1 MYEFHHW
8 FWITLVTGVL
18 CGLGSRDTPPR
29 ETLPDSEQAIVE
41 QVTSFQPLRLGR
53 VNEEQEGKV
62 EEGQFLTER
71 SVSVS
76 KVRVEV
82 GGKKLYNRK
91 KNLRRKKKP
100 KSLLDSL
107 LSKLKS
113 FAKVTLAS
121 RERKETEFPE
131 SSLKKSGDSQVNLKG
146 GNKSILLNGT
156 VHVNSDSDSKHSRQ
170 SDSDSHHS
178 KQSDSGNKKTVTVS
192 ESYIDSHS
200 YSDSSMQ
207 VISNISDPV
216 PDNLK
221 KVTNISG
228 QNEGIVVVA
237 GIGGNES
244 VFDKKG
250 RSKEARGRSLW
261 GFDSGSQERVIE
273 EDNEKERNSEDESNF
288 SFSNDR
294 TVNESPIA
302 IEKEAN
308 IILEQESRIYLLE
321 FSNIIVIV
329 IAVGIF
335 IVIAVVLTTTLLCR
349 THTKQVKSCQQAAE
363 VSSNCSPLPQ
373 KSVIS
378 YNSEGS
384 RSRQSCL
391 SDELYSL
398 DSDYFLS
405 SLEDISAQV

>member
-8 FWITLVTGVL
+8 FWITLVTGVV
-18 CGLGSRDTPPR
+18 CGLGSRDTAPR
-29 ETLPDSEQAIVE
+29 EILPDSERAIVE

-53 VNEEQEGKV
+53 VKEEQERKV

-82 GGKKLYNRK
+82 GEKKLYNRK

-121 RERKETEFPE
+121 RERKETKFPE

-156 VHVNSDSDSKHSRQ
+156 VHVNSDSDSQ
-170 SDSDSHHS
+170 HS
-178 KQSDSGNKKTVTVS
+178 KQSDSDNKKTVTIS
-192 ESYIDSHS
+192 ESYIDSNS
-200 YSDSSMQ
+200 YSDRSMQ

-216 PDNLK
+216 SDNLK
-221 KVTNISG
+221 EVTNVSG

-237 GIGGNES
+237 GIRGNES

-261 GFDSGSQERVIE
+261 GSEERVIE
-273 EDNEKERNSEDESNF
+273 EDDEKERNYEDESNF

-294 TVNESPIA
+294 TINESPIA

-321 FSNIIVIV
+321 FSNIII
-329 IAVGIF
+329 IIIGVGIF
-335 IVIAVVLTTTLLCR
+335 IIIAAVLVTILLCR
-349 THTKQVKSCQQAAE
+349 SHKKQVKSCQQVSE
-363 VSSNCSPLPQ
+363 VSSNCSPVPQ

-378 YNSEGS
+378 YHSEGS
-384 RSRQSCL
+384 RGKQSCL

>member
-8 FWITLVTGVL
+8 FWITLVTGVV
-18 CGLGSRDTPPR
+18 CGLGSRDTAPR
-29 ETLPDSEQAIVE
+29 ETLPDSERAIVE

-53 VNEEQEGKV
+53 VKEEQERKV

-82 GGKKLYNRK
+82 GEKKLYNRK

-121 RERKETEFPE
+121 RERKETRFPE

-156 VHVNSDSDSKHSRQ
+156 VHVNSDSDSQ
-170 SDSDSHHS
+170 HS
-178 KQSDSGNKKTVTVS
+178 KQSDSDNKKTVTVS
-192 ESYIDSHS
+192 ESYIDSNS
-200 YSDSSMQ
+200 YSDRSMQ

-216 PDNLK
+216 SDNLK
-221 KVTNISG
+221 EVTNASG

-237 GIGGNES
+237 GIRGNES

-261 GFDSGSQERVIE
+261 GFDGGSEERIIE
-273 EDNEKERNSEDESNF
+273 DDDEKERNSEDESNF

-294 TVNESPIA
+294 TINESPIA

-335 IVIAVVLTTTLLCR
+335 IVIAVVLSTTLLWR

>member
-1 MYEFHHW
+1 
-8 FWITLVTGVL
+8 LLTGAL
-18 CGLGSRDTPPR
+18 CGLGAQDTADR
-29 ETLPDSEQAIVE
+29 ETLPDSERAIVD

-53 VNEEQEGKV
+53 AGQV
-62 EEGQFLTER
+62 EERHYSTER

-82 GGKKLYNRK
+82 GEKKLYNRK

-100 KSLLDSL
+100 KSLLDSF

-131 SSLKKSGDSQVNLKG
+131 RSLKKNSDSQVNLKG

-156 VHVNSDSDSKHSRQ
+156 VHVNTDSQHIKQ
-170 SDSDSHHS
+170 SDSDSQQS
-178 KQSDSGNKKTVTVS
+178 KQSDSLNKKTVTVS
-192 ESYIDSHS
+192 DSYIDSHS
-200 YSDSSMQ
+200 YSDRSMQ
-207 VISNISDPV
+207 VISNISDV
-216 PDNLK
+216 VSDNLK

-237 GIGGNES
+237 GLGGNHSE
-244 VFDKKG
+244 VDKKG

-261 GFDSGSQERVIE
+261 GFDRGSE
-273 EDNEKERNSEDESNF
+273 EHVTEGADEKERNSEDESNF

-335 IVIAVVLTTTLLCR
+335 IVIAIVLSTTLLCR
-349 THTKQVKSCQQAAE
+349 THTKQVKSCQQAAD
-363 VSSNCSPLPQ
+363 VSSSCSPVPQ